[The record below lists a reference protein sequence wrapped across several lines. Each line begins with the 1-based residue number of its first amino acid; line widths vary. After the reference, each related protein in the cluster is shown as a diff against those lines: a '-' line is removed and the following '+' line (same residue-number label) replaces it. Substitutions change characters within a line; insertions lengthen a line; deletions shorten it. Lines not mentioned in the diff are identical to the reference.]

1 VGLKELMANFGG
13 GKRGRKLHQVEIW
26 QKRNAEKMAEALKET
41 DYDELMGSSDD
52 EETADEWKARIKAGL
67 STKLALRRR
76 VANEQYSLAS
86 VEERAAV
93 AEIYEKQERK
103 KTGLDIG
110 KAETPEEFQ
119 L

>member
-1 VGLKELMANFGG
+1 
-13 GKRGRKLHQVEIW
+13 
-26 QKRNAEKMAEALKET
+26 
-41 DYDELMGSSDD
+41 
-52 EETADEWKARIKAGL
+52 
-67 STKLALRRR
+67 

-103 KTGLDIG
+103 KTGLDVG